1 MTEENYVE
9 AQQLVDDVVNK
20 YIDVKTLELNC
31 LKKYGSSEYIIH
43 QWAKQY
49 GFNGVQ
55 VRQMMVA
62 ETGRVFSSPESYD
75 LLVDRER
82 LLVEPS
88 LKPLKPLRIPEEG
101 TYVLDDQTRLSV
113 KKEPVWI
120 SKDAAV
126 ATLDASKVRFP
137 LTVRRVEEGDVMQ
150 PYGMEGRK
158 LLSDL
163 MTDRKMTLFE
173 KRRQLVVTDADNQVV
188 WLVGIRTD
196 QRFRVL
202 DSTTEVLALYTN

>member
-1 MTEENYVE
+1 
-9 AQQLVDDVVNK
+9 
-20 YIDVKTLELNC
+20 
-31 LKKYGSSEYIIH
+31 
-43 QWAKQY
+43 
-49 GFNGVQ
+49 
-55 VRQMMVA
+55 MMVA
-62 ETGRVFSSPESYD
+62 ETGRVFSSPEGYD

-101 TYVLDDQTRLSV
+101 TYVLEDQTKLTV
-113 KKEPVWI
+113 KKESVWI

-137 LTVRRVEEGDVMQ
+137 LTVRRVEGGDVMQ

-173 KRRQLVVTDADNQVV
+173 KRRQLVVTDAENQVV

-196 QRFRVL
+196 HRFRVL